1 MRKEEKKNRQ
11 KVLLV
16 WLFLTGLL
24 LTMTTYAWFSTN
36 RIFEIE
42 SFDIQVAS
50 KGGIE
55 VSTDAID
62 WKGVVGMLDFV
73 QARNSYPNNLNQIP
87 NIVRPVSSAGEVEN
101 GRLKLYYG
109 EVEMENYYYLHA
121 SRTVETAALMD
132 DSDGIFVAFDLFL
145 RTNSPKRLTI
155 AAGSGVS
162 YKDDVSQATGIENAF
177 RLAFINQGTLAED
190 RPLAQIQ
197 NQNSGTNS
205 FIWEVNYDRH
215 TADAIAHALNTYGIT
230 TTTTNAPRLAYDG
243 IRNDIDPALRID
255 VGRANATNYPN
266 LFRRVEPQLATTAAN
281 NTIQDFINIEAGI
294 TKLRVYVWLEGQ
306 DVDCEDNASYGDLA
320 INLQFVAH

>member
-1 MRKEEKKNRQ
+1 
-11 KVLLV
+11 
-16 WLFLTGLL
+16 
-24 LTMTTYAWFSTN
+24 MTTYAWFSTN

-87 NIVRPVSSAGEVEN
+87 NVVRPVSSAGEVEN

-121 SRTVETAALMD
+121 SRTIETAALMD

-215 TADAIAHALNTYGIT
+215 TADAVAHALNTYGIT
-230 TTTTNAPRLAYDG
+230 TTTTNAARLAYDG

-255 VGRANATNYPN
+255 VGRANANNYPN

>member
-1 MRKEEKKNRQ
+1 MKKEEKKNRQ

-87 NIVRPVSSAGEVEN
+87 NVVRPVSSAGEVEN

-215 TADAIAHALNTYGIT
+215 TADAVAHALNTYGIT
-230 TTTTNAPRLAYDG
+230 TTTTNAARLAYDG

-255 VGRANATNYPN
+255 VGRANANNYPN

>member
-1 MRKEEKKNRQ
+1 
-11 KVLLV
+11 
-16 WLFLTGLL
+16 
-24 LTMTTYAWFSTN
+24 MTTYAWFSTN

-87 NIVRPVSSAGEVEN
+87 NVVRPVSSAGEVEN

-215 TADAIAHALNTYGIT
+215 TADAVAHALNTYGIT
-230 TTTTNAPRLAYDG
+230 TTTTNAARLAYDG

-255 VGRANATNYPN
+255 VGRANANNYPN